1 MNNETRKEY
10 MKEYHRKNKE
20 RLNIAKR
27 EYIKNNPEQR
37 KEITKRYRVKS
48 KTIREDV
55 IKQVVRTASVK
66 ARQKNLPFELTYEVI
81 SFMCEL
87 QNECCSLTGFRFDYK
102 STQYRNRPFAPS
114 VDRVDNAKGY
124 IYGNIQIVCTMV
136 NKAKNEYSQEMF
148 DQMCLARVERLKN
161 G

>member
-27 EYIKNNPEQR
+27 EY
-37 KEITKRYRVKS
+37 
-48 KTIREDV
+48 
-55 IKQVVRTASVK
+55 
-66 ARQKNLPFELTYEVI
+66 
-81 SFMCEL
+81 
-87 QNECCSLTGFRFDYK
+87 
-102 STQYRNRPFAPS
+102 
-114 VDRVDNAKGY
+114 
-124 IYGNIQIVCTMV
+124 
-136 NKAKNEYSQEMF
+136 SQEMF